1 MESWWDDQL
10 SFHLGFELDH
20 PNIYCINEL
29 LEHVKG
35 LVVQIQSFRNS
46 MT

>member
-1 MESWWDDQL
+1 MESWLGDQL
-10 SFHLGFELDH
+10 SYHLGFELDH

-29 LEHVKG
+29 LEHVKD
-35 LVVQIQSFRNS
+35 LVVQIQSCRNS